1 MGRAPYHHSHAR
13 GRCLD
18 GPAGVDEHQ
27 GLPAPFANPDPEG
40 GGSFPLAFP
49 FPAMRSIA
57 LVSLVLAFLVP
68 VSLPGQEGVP
78 QVPPSEDHEL
88 RVYLL
93 TMDQGDEVW
102 ELFGHN
108 ALLIQNLTTGEE
120 LAWNWGL
127 FNFEDVDF
135 LPRFLRGTMRYTMGP
150 APLGP
155 FLDSY
160 ARADRTVYA
169 SEVLLTPAEARELD
183 AFVRWNYLPENRPYI
198 YDYFRDNCSTRV
210 RDALD
215 GVLDGVIGEHF
226 RGRMT
231 PYSYRWHTRRLVQVQ
246 GLVDQ
251 GLSFLLGTRG
261 DLPRS
266 EWEAMFLPMELL
278 ESLEGFEFPDAS
290 GRSRSLL
297 GPREVL
303 ASSARPPTPDGP
315 PAFSLLWLGLGLGG
329 GLLIAGMGWSRFDTR
344 SRTSRPAAWG
354 LAGLGA
360 AWGLFAGLLGT
371 LLVASWGTDHVFI
384 QRNINLLYTSPLGLL
399 LVPLMPL
406 GLLRHEGWRAR
417 ARTIARIT
425 ALLIAAGSVLGA
437 ILQLLGIVTQGNAEV
452 VAVALPVNVAL
463 AWALFRRASP
473 QEP

>member
-1 MGRAPYHHSHAR
+1 
-13 GRCLD
+13 
-18 GPAGVDEHQ
+18 
-27 GLPAPFANPDPEG
+27 
-40 GGSFPLAFP
+40 
-49 FPAMRSIA
+49 MRSIA
-57 LVSLVLAFLVP
+57 LVSLLLTALIP
-68 VSLPGQEGVP
+68 VSLSGQEGI
-78 QVPPSEDHEL
+78 PPIPSSGDQDL

-108 ALLIQNLTTGEE
+108 AILIRNLTTGEE

-160 ARADRTVYA
+160 ARADRSVYA
-169 SEVLLTPAEARELD
+169 NEVLLTEEEAGELD

-226 RGRMT
+226 RGRTT

-246 GLVDQ
+246 GWVDQ

-278 ESLEGFEFPDAS
+278 ESLEGFEFADAS
-290 GRSRSLL
+290 GRSRALL

-303 ASSARPPTPDGP
+303 VSSGRPPAPAAP
-315 PAFSLLWLGLGLGG
+315 PSFSLVWLGLGLAGAFLLAALGRGRGDAGG
-329 GLLIAGMGWSRFDTR
+329 QDAG
-344 SRTSRPAAWG
+344 PASWG

-360 AWGLFAGLLGT
+360 AWGLFAGLLGA
-371 LLVASWGTDHVFI
+371 LLVVSWGTDHVFI
-384 QRNINLLYTSPLGLL
+384 QRNVNILYTSPLGLI
-399 LVPLMPL
+399 LVVALPL
-406 GLLRHEGWRAR
+406 GLIRGGGWREHAR
-417 ARTIARIT
+417 RIARLT
-425 ALLIAAGSVLGA
+425 AVVIAVGSVLGA
-437 ILQLLGIVTQGNAEV
+437 SLQLLGIVTQGNAEV
-452 VAVALPVNVAL
+452 VAVALPLNLAL
-463 AWALFRRASP
+463 AWALGPRTSHATT
-473 QEP
+473 